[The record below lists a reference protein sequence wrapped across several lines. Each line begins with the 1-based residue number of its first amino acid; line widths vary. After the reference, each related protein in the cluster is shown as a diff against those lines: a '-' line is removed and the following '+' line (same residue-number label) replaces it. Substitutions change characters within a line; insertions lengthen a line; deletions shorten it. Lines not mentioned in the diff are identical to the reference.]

1 MEVRNCRS
9 CGRLYNHL
17 SGPSLC
23 PECVKKLEDK
33 FIEVREYIRNNPRC
47 TINEVAEANDVSPQQ
62 IKQWI
67 REERLEF
74 AKDSPVGIEC
84 ELCGTNIS
92 TGRYCKNC
100 KEKIASG
107 FDEAVM
113 KRLDS
118 KPSKPS
124 RDDARNRMRFLQ

>member
-23 PECVKKLEDK
+23 PECVRKLEDK
-33 FIEVREYIRNNPRC
+33 YAEVRDYIRENPRS
-47 TINEVAEANDVSPQQ
+47 TINDVSEANDVSIQQ

-67 REERLEF
+67 KEERLEF
-74 AKDSPVGIEC
+74 SKDSPVGIEC
-84 ELCGTNIS
+84 ELCGANIS

-113 KRLDS
+113 KKLDT
-118 KPSKPS
+118 KPDRS
-124 RDDARNRMRFLQ
+124 RHDDRNRMRFLQ

>member
-23 PECVKKLEDK
+23 PECVRKLEDK
-33 FIEVREYIRNNPRC
+33 YAEVRDYIRENPRS
-47 TINEVAEANDVSPQQ
+47 TINDVSEANDVSVQQ

-67 REERLEF
+67 KEERLEF
-74 AKDSPVGIEC
+74 SKDSPVGIEC
-84 ELCGTNIS
+84 ELCGANIS

-113 KRLDS
+113 KKLDT
-118 KPSKPS
+118 KPDRS
-124 RDDARNRMRFLQ
+124 RHDDRNRMRFLQ